1 MNDEKPA
8 FQPCSMREGESFQ
21 LFLSSPVRNRHT
33 RSLIGLDDTASR
45 RTSIGGSRAR
55 RHAQGGHRVQQ
66 SGEPSRI
73 TRLGQVPCEDQR
85 TIRAMLKAPVRI
97 AVVGAAIV
105 VLALVLNPSAEKHRN
120 RIKESF
126 ADRSPIAGV
135 LGIGAL
141 AAFASTYHP
150 VGVASYTTVDGKM
163 LSIGAFGVVVVL
175 QPSRDK

>member
-21 LFLSSPVRNRHT
+21 LFSPVRNQHT

-45 RTSIGGSRAR
+45 CTSIASTRGEVDLHTGD
-55 RHAQGGHRVQQ
+55 HRVQQ
-66 SGEPSRI
+66 PGEPPR
-73 TRLGQVPCEDQR
+73 TTGLGQVPCEDQR
-85 TIRAMLKAPVRI
+85 TIGAMLRSPVRI

-105 VLALVLNPSAEKHRN
+105 VLAFVLNPSAEKHRN

-163 LSIGAFGVVVVL
+163 LSIGAFGVVLVL